1 MIKEYHYMVD
11 MFGEPM
17 WLCLGTPSEMAEW
30 LKDRFD
36 VDVPEPTKKGGSHM
50 CLEGEDGSFVNVI
63 WMPSFDISDVLDL
76 STLLHEVLHY
86 CVETLHNHNVPLA
99 TETDNGKDI
108 NSEMLAYFVAQVY
121 RMLLKQVSD
130 EGKTEVSHD
139 NYGGGAVTAIPC
151 TLTGAGIDGAGVE
164 IHPAPVSR
172 IHSKRGKDGRFIK

>member
-1 MIKEYHYMVD
+1 
-11 MFGEPM
+11 M
-17 WLCLGTPSEMAEW
+17 WLCVGSSKEMVGW
-30 LKDRFD
+30 LKDNFD
-36 VDVPEPTKKGGSHM
+36 VDIPEPTRKSGSHL

-63 WMPSFDISDVLDL
+63 WMPGFDIREVLDL

-86 CVETLHNHNVPLA
+86 CVEALHNHKVPLV
-99 TETDNGKDI
+99 TETDSGRNV

-172 IHSKRGKDGRFIK
+172 RHSKRGKDGRFIK